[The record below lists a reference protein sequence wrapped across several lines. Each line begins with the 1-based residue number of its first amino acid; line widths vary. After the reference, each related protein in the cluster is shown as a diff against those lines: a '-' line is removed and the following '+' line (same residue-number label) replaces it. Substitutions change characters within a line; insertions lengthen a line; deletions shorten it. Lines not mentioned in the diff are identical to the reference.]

1 MRKSPVTGGT
11 QPHDLLAKSSL
22 VTQLKPPAHGRLT
35 FVPTSLPQVS
45 LVQSGSFCG
54 WAPSFSPQRLPT
66 IGSLV
71 PACGLGMRLDDRPL
85 LTALSSREPSGWE
98 LPWDFPIICSLR
110 NTCLRCYQIY
120 HVRKVGWSFK
130 VAVSPMDRHELE
142 PEGGSSSTKRAKLD
156 STTSETADKPGGFS

>member
-1 MRKSPVTGGT
+1 MLMRRSPVTGGT
-11 QPHDLLAKSSL
+11 QPPDFLAKSSL

-54 WAPSFSPQRLPT
+54 WAPSLRLGPT
-66 IGSLV
+66 I
-71 PACGLGMRLDDRPL
+71 ADDRPL
-85 LTALSSREPSGWE
+85 LTADNPFLSRAEWLGTSLG
-98 LPWDFPIICSLR
+98 LPHISSAVD
-110 NTCLRCYQIY
+110 Y

-130 VAVSPMDRHELE
+130 VAVSPMDRHELG
-142 PEGGSSSTKRAKLD
+142 PGRGSSSTKRAKLD